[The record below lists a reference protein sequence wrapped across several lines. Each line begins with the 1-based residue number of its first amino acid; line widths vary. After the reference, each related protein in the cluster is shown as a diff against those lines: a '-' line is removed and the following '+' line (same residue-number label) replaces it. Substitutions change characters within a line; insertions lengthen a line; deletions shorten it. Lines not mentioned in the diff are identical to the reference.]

1 MAPMA
6 DPLTIAIATAV
17 AGKATESLTDQ
28 ARQAVAVIARRIRQK
43 FHGRPEKLATLE
55 AARDG
60 HTKISELAM
69 LLEEACRQD
78 PQFGIQIRSLWNQT
92 GLSMTEEGVV
102 NIFHGQADKVIQLR
116 DVHGDLNIN

>member
-1 MAPMA
+1 
-6 DPLTIAIATAV
+6 
-17 AGKATESLTDQ
+17 
-28 ARQAVAVIARRIRQK
+28 
-43 FHGRPEKLATLE
+43 
-55 AARDG
+55 
-60 HTKISELAM
+60 M